1 MKKIILNSLLALLV
15 FGVSATAQ
23 AVVDDS
29 SVSATTDVVCTQDA
43 KQCPD
48 GSFVGRTGPKCEFS
62 KCPFATTTGVQKI
75 KATLETRKENREEE
89 REELREK
96 MEARLASSSA
106 NRIEK
111 KEMIKNKIEDRL
123 ASSSERREERRE
135 EVKDRIEAKMAST
148 SAYRLEKKF
157 EKIAKNYLKEVVRLE
172 QILARVI
179 TRIEKVKSLGGNTTE
194 AEKYLEE
201 ARTHMSEARKTYDV
215 LKTIATNADNNATT
229 TKEMITSMKNSGKTV
244 ENHLRLAHKALQK
257 TVGSLRGVSQ
267 LNNAS
272 STVPTSN

>member
-1 MKKIILNSLLALLV
+1 MRKLTLNILLALLV
-15 FGVSATAQ
+15 FGVNTTTYAIS
-23 AVVDDS
+23 DDGS
-29 SVSATTDVVCTQDA
+29 ESPTTGSVVCTQEV

-62 KCPFATTTGVQKI
+62 RCPFATTTGVQKI

-89 REELREK
+89 RNELKEK
-96 MEARLASSSA
+96 MEARLASSSEKRVERKEEVRERIE
-106 NRIEK
+106 NRI
-111 KEMIKNKIEDRL
+111 
-123 ASSSERREERRE
+123 
-135 EVKDRIEAKMAST
+135 AST
-148 SAYRLEKKF
+148 SAFRLEKRF

-172 QILARVI
+172 QILGRVV
-179 TRIEKVKSLGGNTTE
+179 TRIEKVESLGGNVTE
-194 AEKYLEE
+194 ATQYAEE
-201 ARTHMSEARKTYDV
+201 ARTHLSEARKTYDV

-267 LNNAS
+267 LNNTS
-272 STVPTSN
+272 STTPTSN

>member
-1 MKKIILNSLLALLV
+1 MKKIILNSLLVLLV

-48 GSFVGRTGPKCEFS
+48 GSFVGRMGPRCEFA

-75 KATLETRKENREEE
+75 KATLEARKENREEE
-89 REELREK
+89 REEIREK

-106 NRIEK
+106 K
-111 KEMIKNKIEDRL
+111 
-123 ASSSERREERRE
+123 RE
-135 EVKDRIEAKMAST
+135 EVKERIENRIAST
-148 SAYRLEKKF
+148 SAYRLERRF

-172 QILARVI
+172 QILGRVV
-179 TRIEKVKSLGGNTTE
+179 TRIEKVKSLGGNVTE
-194 AEKYLEE
+194 ATQYAEE
-201 ARTHMSEARKTYDV
+201 ARTHLSEARKTYDV

-272 STVPTSN
+272 STTPTSN